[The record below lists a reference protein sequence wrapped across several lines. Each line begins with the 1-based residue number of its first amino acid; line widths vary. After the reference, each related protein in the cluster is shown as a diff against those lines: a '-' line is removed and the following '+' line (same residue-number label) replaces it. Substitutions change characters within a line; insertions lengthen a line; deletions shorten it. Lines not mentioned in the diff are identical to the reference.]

1 MGLWPRQYEM
11 NPAAQTPLTVD
22 DRTRLVAAALD
33 ARWHA
38 YATYS
43 QFQVGAAVLAAS
55 GEIITGANVE
65 NASYGLT
72 ICAERVAVH
81 SAVARG
87 VREFRA
93 LAVATAGGLTPC
105 GACRQVLAEFC
116 DDLLILLIDADRP
129 EVIIEAQL
137 AELLPRTFRLG

>member
-1 MGLWPRQYEM
+1 MSQ
-11 NPAAQTPLTVD
+11 PADTDLAAE
-22 DRTRLVAAALD
+22 DRARLVAAALD
-33 ARWHA
+33 ARQQA
-38 YATYS
+38 YAAYS
-43 QFQVGAAVLAAS
+43 HFQVGAALLSAS
-55 GEIITGANVE
+55 GEITSGANVE

-72 ICAERVAVH
+72 ICAERVAIH

-116 DDLLILLIDADRP
+116 DDLVILLVDAARP
-129 EVIIEAQL
+129 ETISETRL
-137 AELLPRTFRLG
+137 SELLPRTFRLGK